1 MTNVK
6 SDRINLCIY
15 VVYSTDLVGCAGAEE
30 DLDYGRIGMG
40 LGWRLGRGA
49 ISLSLTAAPRR
60 LLPPR
65 VSSLSGCAEA
75 HYSVDFVRHTQ
86 KPSTLACVGGGP
98 GGGWGSM
105 RSDISV
111 AGVESF
117 CIDVYSCVQKFWRL
131 HLG

>member
-1 MTNVK
+1 MGG
-6 SDRINLCIY
+6 LEW
-15 VVYSTDLVGCAGAEE
+15 GW
-30 DLDYGRIGMG
+30 G

-86 KPSTLACVGGGP
+86 KPSTLACVGGGQ

-117 CIDVYSCVQKFWRL
+117 CVDVYSCVQKFWRL

>member
-1 MTNVK
+1 
-6 SDRINLCIY
+6 
-15 VVYSTDLVGCAGAEE
+15 
-30 DLDYGRIGMG
+30 MG
-40 LGWRLGRGA
+40 GLEWGWGLGRGA

-111 AGVESF
+111 AEELKASALTSIVVFRSSGV
-117 CIDVYSCVQKFWRL
+117 CIWGEIAIC
-131 HLG
+131 

>member
-1 MTNVK
+1 
-6 SDRINLCIY
+6 
-15 VVYSTDLVGCAGAEE
+15 
-30 DLDYGRIGMG
+30 MG
-40 LGWRLGRGA
+40 GLEWGWRLGRGA

-65 VSSLSGCAEA
+65 VNSLSGCAEA
-75 HYSVDFVRHTQ
+75 HYSVDFVRHTGV
-86 KPSTLACVGGGP
+86 CGRGP